1 MKVGISISIDVTKL
15 DKSRFFK
22 GKKGTYVDLTT
33 FVDLDNKN
41 EYGDNGF
48 ISQSQTKK
56 ERDSGEAKTQILGN
70 CKVFYREGEA
80 PRQRDGIASAP
91 QQAPA
96 DNFDDDSDIPF

>member
-33 FVDLDNKN
+33 FVDLDNPN

-56 ERDSGEAKTQILGN
+56 ERDSGAAKPQILGN
-70 CKVFYREGEA
+70 CKVFYRGEDEETAAA
-80 PRQRDGIASAP
+80 PAT
-91 QQAPA
+91 PA
-96 DNFDDDSDIPF
+96 DNFDDDPDIPF